1 MRSRQLFLATTRTGG
16 GGEEE
21 REDELGPEEQN
32 PTAVW
37 ETDSVDEEAKENTS
51 FKARPGRAD

>member
-1 MRSRQLFLATTRTGG
+1 MARARRWWHLESG